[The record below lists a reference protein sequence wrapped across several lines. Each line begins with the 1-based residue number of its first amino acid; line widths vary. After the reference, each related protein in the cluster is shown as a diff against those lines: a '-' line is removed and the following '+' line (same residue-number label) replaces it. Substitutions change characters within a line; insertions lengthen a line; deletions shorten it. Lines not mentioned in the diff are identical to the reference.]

1 MEHGDSALG
10 RVVDGFSAKPPLPS
24 GWLPGAWKRLAGVLL
39 VALLGVG
46 TFFLVYRPSP
56 PATVAPSESPR
67 ESKPPRPAYTA
78 AEEEYM
84 RALWPIHGEVERISA
99 RMSLGEIFYMTRD
112 IGQAELKGRVDE
124 AMATFR
130 RAEKTLRALQPPPS
144 FQKKHADYL
153 AAVRLF
159 QDSATEVLKM
169 FKDGNEDHLRAA
181 YPSFQQG
188 TDKIR
193 DVGAD
198 FWPDEFPAH

>member
-1 MEHGDSALG
+1 
-10 RVVDGFSAKPPLPS
+10 
-24 GWLPGAWKRLAGVLL
+24 
-39 VALLGVG
+39 
-46 TFFLVYRPSP
+46 
-56 PATVAPSESPR
+56 
-67 ESKPPRPAYTA
+67 
-78 AEEEYM
+78 M

-130 RAEKTLRALQPPPS
+130 RAEKNLQGLQPPAS
-144 FQKKHADYL
+144 FQKKHAEYL
-153 AAVRLF
+153 TAVRLF
-159 QDSATEVLKM
+159 QESGREVLKM
-169 FKDGNEDHLRAA
+169 FKDGKEEHLRAA
-181 YPSFQQG
+181 YPSFQQA